1 MLLAFTI
8 WEDATECIN
17 EVFADSK
24 IPELEQKTIAEQV
37 TSEAKQAI
45 RETLLAETAK
55 DQR

>member
-1 MLLAFTI
+1 MLLAYTI

-17 EVFADSK
+17 EVLADSK
-24 IPELEQKTIAEQV
+24 IPEPEQKTIAEQV
-37 TSEAKQAI
+37 KSEARQAI